1 MMGFGSV
8 RNCISVYNAL
18 NENYTHVNLNIIRTR
33 SDLDEIIFR
42 KPDLVF
48 TGIKYVVFDEGEI
61 TKNTKDKI
69 WISEFFDNVGINYT
83 GSRKESI
90 ELEFSKDAAKKRVA
104 EYGINTA
111 PYFVARPG
119 MYKTADE
126 LPVSFPLFIKPL
138 REGDGKGI
146 GINSLVYDFE
156 NYQNKIQSIYISFKQ
171 PALVEK
177 YLSGRE
183 FTVSILESDSN
194 NELIAMPIEI
204 TFPGKKSHERILGY
218 ETKKENRE
226 MVIAIDNED
235 IFKSVV
241 SIAKRSFKALSAR
254 DFGRIDIIMDEN
266 NCPYFLEANLV
277 PGMTRRPNDI
287 DCSYFPRACFIN
299 SHITYQETV
308 QRIAE
313 MALNRLSGCQD
324 RRSSRSSTGN
334 IISKEI
340 VEIVGLGT

>member
-8 RNCISVYNAL
+8 RNCMNVFSAL
-18 NENYTHVNLNIIRTR
+18 NEKYTHVNFNIIRTR
-33 SDLDEIIFR
+33 SDLDKIIVR

-48 TGIKYVVFDEGEI
+48 SGIKYVVFDEKEI
-61 TKNTKDKI
+61 TKNLKDKI

-83 GSRKESI
+83 GSGTEAIK
-90 ELEFSKDAAKKRVA
+90 LEFSKDAAKKRVA

-111 PYFVARPG
+111 SYFVAEPG
-119 MYKTADE
+119 MYETADE

-146 GINSLVYDFE
+146 GIDSIIYDFE
-156 NYQNKIQSIYISFKQ
+156 SYQNKVQSIYTSFKQ
-171 PALVEK
+171 SALVEK

-183 FTVSILESDSN
+183 FTVSILGSDYN
-194 NELIAMPIEI
+194 NEPITMPAEI
-204 TFPGKKSHERILGY
+204 TFPGKNSHERILGY

-226 MVIAIDNED
+226 MVIAIDDED
-235 IFKSVV
+235 IFKSVA
-241 SIAKRSFKALSAR
+241 SIAKRSFKALGAR

-266 NCPYFLEANLV
+266 DCPYFIEANLV
-277 PGMTRRPNDI
+277 PGMTQRPNDK
-287 DCSYFPRACFIN
+287 DSSYFPRACFIN

-313 MALNRLSGCQD
+313 IAFNRLEGRLIHERVAS
-324 RRSSRSSTGN
+324 
-334 IISKEI
+334 
-340 VEIVGLGT
+340 

>member
-8 RNCISVYNAL
+8 RNCMNVFDAL
-18 NENYTHVNLNIIRTR
+18 NEKYTHVNFNIIRTR
-33 SDLDEIIFR
+33 SDLDKIIVR
-42 KPDLVF
+42 KPDLVY
-48 TGIKYVVFDEGEI
+48 TGIKYVVFDKKKI
-61 TKNTKDKI
+61 TKNIKDKI

-83 GSRKESI
+83 GSGKKAI

-111 PYFVARPG
+111 SYFVAKPG
-119 MYKTADE
+119 IYKTVDE

-146 GINSLVYDFE
+146 GIDSIVYDFE
-156 NYQNKIQSIYISFKQ
+156 SYQKKVKSIYDSFQ
-171 PALVEK
+171 QSALVEK

-183 FTVSILESDSN
+183 FTVSILDSEFN
-194 NELIAMPIEI
+194 IEPIAMPAEI
-204 TFPGKKSHERILGY
+204 TFPGKKSNERILGY

-235 IFKSVV
+235 IFKSVA
-241 SIAKRSFKALSAR
+241 SIAKRSFKALGAR

-266 NCPYFLEANLV
+266 NCPYFIEANLV
-277 PGMTRRPNDI
+277 PGMTQRPNDI
-287 DCSYFPRACFIN
+287 DSSYFPRACFIN

-308 QRIAE
+308 QKIAE
-313 MALNRLSGCQD
+313 IAINRLEGKLIQEKRAS
-324 RRSSRSSTGN
+324 
-334 IISKEI
+334 
-340 VEIVGLGT
+340 